1 MCGLR
6 QFVMLGCL
14 LVASLAAC
22 APPEVPEYRR
32 AHGLVLLDLPP
43 SPSPAATDY
52 RARAGEANDDVGT
65 RVAEESADLGGD
77 QGVQAKAALEGVRTA
92 TVSSSGERGPA
103 TRVQQHLAGLVP
115 PPPDGTI
122 VPLAPVP
129 AEAPPPPPDGSPTT
143 PMVTVASTESP
154 PRDDIDQPTVIH
166 SDDAPSQRTEGPA
179 HGPRS
184 SPLPEAVAAE
194 NERVLE
200 LGIEGQ
206 ASPEVL
212 QVLRGQR
219 HALRRCYDAL
229 TLRAPATTE
238 GNVTVRFTLSP
249 AGEVQAADVIGGTLD
264 DADFRQCVVGRL
276 QGLSFPRA
284 DSGAV
289 FTYPFRFGGGPALG
303 AGGE

>member
-6 QFVMLGCL
+6 QLVVLGCL
-14 LVASLAAC
+14 LAASLAAC

-43 SPSPAATDY
+43 SPPPAATDDH
-52 RARAGEANDDVGT
+52 RARAGEAKDDLDM

-77 QGVQAKAALEGVRTA
+77 QGVQAKAALEDSLVA
-92 TVSSSGERGPA
+92 TVSSTGERGPN
-103 TRVQQHLAGLVP
+103 TRVEQTIAGLTRLPADATVVP
-115 PPPDGTI
+115 
-122 VPLAPVP
+122 V
-129 AEAPPPPPDGSPTT
+129 APPPLPAVVVPTT
-143 PMVTVASTESP
+143 ESL
-154 PRDDIDQPTVIH
+154 PRGDTARPTLVR
-166 SDDAPSQRTEGPA
+166 SDDAPRQRTEGPA

-184 SPLPEAVAAE
+184 SPVPEAVVAE

-212 QVLRGQR
+212 RVLRGQR
-219 HALRRCYDAL
+219 NALQRCYDAL

-264 DADFRQCVVGRL
+264 DVDFRQCVVGRL
-276 QGLSFPRA
+276 QGLTFPRA

-289 FTYPFRFGGGPALG
+289 FTYPFRFGGGPGLG
-303 AGGE
+303 AEGE

>member
-6 QFVMLGCL
+6 RFVVLDCL
-14 LVASLAAC
+14 LVVSLAAC

-32 AHGLVLLDLPP
+32 THGLVLLDLPP
-43 SPSPAATDY
+43 APEPAATDDY
-52 RARAGEANDDVGT
+52 RARLDEKKDELDA
-65 RVAEESADLGGD
+65 RVEEQNVDLGGD
-77 QGVQAKAALEGVRTA
+77 QGVEAKAALDDGVRTT
-92 TVSSSGERGPA
+92 TVSSTGERGPN
-103 TRVQQHLAGLVP
+103 TRVEQTVRGL
-115 PPPDGTI
+115 
-122 VPLAPVP
+122 VPLAPP
-129 AEAPPPPPDGSPTT
+129 PLQAPPPPPPPPREGPPTT
-143 PMVTVASTESP
+143 PVVVVASTEPP
-154 PRDDIDQPTVIH
+154 PRDDTDQPTLAH
-166 SDDAPSQRTEGPA
+166 STDAPSLRTQGVA

-184 SPLPEAVAAE
+184 SPMPEAVTSE

-200 LGIEGQ
+200 LGIQGQ

-219 HALRRCYDAL
+219 NALQRCYDAL
-229 TLRAPATTE
+229 MLRAPATTE

-264 DADFRQCVVGRL
+264 DVDFRQCVVGRL
-276 QGLSFPRA
+276 QSLTFPRA

-303 AGGE
+303 DQGE

>member
-52 RARAGEANDDVGT
+52 RARAGEANDDVDT
-65 RVAEESADLGGD
+65 RVAEEGADLGGD
-77 QGVQAKAALEGVRTA
+77 QGVQAKAAFEGVRTT
-92 TVSSSGERGPA
+92 TVSSTGERVPN
-103 TRVQQHLAGLVP
+103 TLVQQHLAELVP
-115 PPPDGTI
+115 PPPDGTL

-129 AEAPPPPPDGSPTT
+129 AEAPPPARDGSPTT
-143 PMVTVASTESP
+143 PGEIVASTESP
-154 PRDDIDQPTVIH
+154 PRDDTDQPNVVH

-184 SPLPEAVAAE
+184 SPMTEAVVAE
-194 NERVLE
+194 SERVLE

-206 ASPEVL
+206 APPEVL
-212 QVLRGQR
+212 RVLRGQR
-219 HALRRCYDAL
+219 NALQRCYDAL
-229 TLRAPATTE
+229 MLRAPATSE

-249 AGEVQAADVIGGTLD
+249 AGEVQATDVIGGTLD
-264 DADFRQCVVGRL
+264 DVDFRQCVVGRL
-276 QGLSFPRA
+276 QGLTFPRA
-284 DSGAV
+284 HSGAV
-289 FTYPFRFGGGPALG
+289 FTNPIRFGGGPGLG
-303 AGGE
+303 AEGE